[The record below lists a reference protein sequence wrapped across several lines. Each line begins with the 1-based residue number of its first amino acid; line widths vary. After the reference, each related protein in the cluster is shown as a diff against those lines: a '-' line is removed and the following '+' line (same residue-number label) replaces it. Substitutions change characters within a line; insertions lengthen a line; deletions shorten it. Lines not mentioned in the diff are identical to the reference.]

1 MQTELIDKICIIHYY
16 SENVRCFNRI
26 NVSITSIW
34 FLFSFIW
41 NDTATARAFV
51 GVFEERAPLS
61 DNLLMKTTTKN
72 ICQLTFFYVTKA
84 RCWWAKIN
92 IWL

>member
-1 MQTELIDKICIIHYY
+1 MQTELIGKICIVHYY
-16 SENVRCFNRI
+16 SENVGSFNRI

-51 GVFEERAPLS
+51 GVFKERALRS
-61 DNLLMKTTTKN
+61 DNLLMKTTMKN
-72 ICQLTFFYVTKA
+72 I
-84 RCWWAKIN
+84 R
-92 IWL
+92 